1 MHQRIFTFIFIFIMT
16 HAYNQNILNNIHKK
30 WVVYNTENL
39 SHTNGWQVVIDN
51 YILDFEDDK
60 NLKIKD
66 IGIEEIESFTYI
78 IESDTIFDS
87 DKNKIYLIKELKDDL
102 LILND
107 IRSNTIVYLY
117 PLKEN
122 YLDINVEKITNN
134 LLDGKWTKNETTI
147 TFLDKKYLIGDELET
162 DYNIFYEENSQIKSK
177 HIGFWQVDIYK
188 NIFLIEIQSK
198 KSNHKAIYQIIK
210 VDNKALIA
218 FSKDKYGR
226 DILIEWMHT
235 H

>member
-1 MHQRIFTFIFIFIMT
+1 MQKRIFTFIFIFIMT

-39 SHTNGWQVVIDN
+39 SNTIGWQVFIDN

-60 NLKIKD
+60 NLNIKD
-66 IGIEEIESFTYI
+66 IGMEEIESFAYV
-78 IESDTIFDS
+78 IENDTIFDS

-107 IRSNTIVYLY
+107 IRSNTMVYLY
-117 PLKEN
+117 PLKEK
-122 YLDINVEKITNN
+122 YLDINIETVTNN

-188 NIFLIEIQSK
+188 NIFLIELHSK

-210 VDNKALIA
+210 IDNKALIA

-226 DILIEWMHT
+226 DIIIEWIHI